1 MDNGHHSSGAARV
14 AGGTWPRRLPPTV
27 RRVLVRTV
35 LLAAGAALS
44 LGAADWL
51 HHRFTHVLVE
61 DARVAA
67 DMVVL
72 SSRVP
77 GWISAVRVTEGEAV
91 ARGAVLAVIDERV
104 ASLQLLEL
112 DAQLAAAAARRAE
125 TEARI
130 ALIDEQTASQH
141 EAREARIA
149 VAQAA
154 LAEAEAQFDLA
165 RAEFARARRLMET
178 GAGTQARF
186 DLTRAA
192 FDAGSQKVLGRRA
205 EVADARA
212 ALSEVIAARGQL
224 TVLRRQLDTLA
235 AEERGLRAQR
245 DRTALDLE
253 DRTITM
259 PFDGVVDRVFV
270 DAREYVTPGQ
280 RLLMVHDPAA
290 VRVDANVKETDIRY
304 FRPGTNVSI
313 TIDAYPGI
321 AVEGVVDTVGQAATS
336 EFALLPN
343 PNPSGNFTKIAQRL
357 PVRIR
362 VPQSE
367 GRLRPGMMVE
377 VEARAHE

>member
-1 MDNGHHSSGAARV
+1 MDIGQPSAGATRAAGEAGPRLRPAFRRALARM
-14 AGGTWPRRLPPTV
+14 A
-27 RRVLVRTV
+27 
-35 LLAAGAALS
+35 LLAVGAALA
-44 LGAADWL
+44 LGAGVWL
-51 HHRFTHVLVE
+51 YHRFTHVLVE

-77 GWISAVRVTEGEAV
+77 GWISTITVTEGETV
-91 ARGAVLAVIDERV
+91 ARGAVLVVIDERV

-112 DAQLAAAAARRAE
+112 DAQLDAAAARRAE

-130 ALIDEQTASQH
+130 VVIDQQTASQR
-141 EAREARIA
+141 EAREARVT
-149 VAQAA
+149 VAEAA
-154 LAEAEAQFDLA
+154 LAEAEAQLDLA

-178 GAGTQARF
+178 GAGTPARF
-186 DLTRAA
+186 DQTRAA

-212 ALSEVIAARGQL
+212 ALAEVVAARGQL

-235 AEERGLRAQR
+235 AEERGLRLQR
-245 DRTALDLE
+245 DRAALDLK
-253 DRTITM
+253 DRTIVM
-259 PFDGVVDRVFV
+259 PFDGVVDRTFV

-304 FRPGTNVSI
+304 FRPGARVSI
-313 TIDAYPGI
+313 AVDAYPGL
-321 AVEGVVDTVGQAATS
+321 VMEGVVERVGQAATS

-377 VEARAHE
+377 VEARTRE